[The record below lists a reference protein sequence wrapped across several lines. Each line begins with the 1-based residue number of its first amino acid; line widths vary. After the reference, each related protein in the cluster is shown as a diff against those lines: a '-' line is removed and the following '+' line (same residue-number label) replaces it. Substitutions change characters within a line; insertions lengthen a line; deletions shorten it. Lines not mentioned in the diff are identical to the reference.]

1 MLISLL
7 VAAAENNVIGKD
19 NQLPWHLPKDLKF
32 FKNLTWG
39 MPVVMGR
46 KTFESFNKPLA
57 GRRNIVISRQS
68 EWHRE
73 GVVVVNN
80 LPAALEAAKETDAK
94 EVFVIGGGQVFR
106 EVFPEAGRIYL
117 TRVHAEVDGD
127 IFFPEL
133 NSGQWQLE
141 KSMYM
146 PKDNR
151 HVFDFTFEQWD
162 RKV

>member
-57 GRRNIVISRQS
+57 GRRNIVISRQP

-80 LPAALEAAKETDAK
+80 LSAALEAAKETDAK

-106 EVFPEAGRIYL
+106 EIFPEAGRIYL

-151 HVFDFTFEQWD
+151 HAFDFTFEQWD